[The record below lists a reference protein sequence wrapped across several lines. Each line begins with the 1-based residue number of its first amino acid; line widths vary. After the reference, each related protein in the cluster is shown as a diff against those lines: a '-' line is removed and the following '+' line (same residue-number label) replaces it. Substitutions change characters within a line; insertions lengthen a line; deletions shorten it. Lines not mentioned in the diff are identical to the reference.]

1 MMLPWI
7 AEVLTHDKD
16 DDDGVE
22 VVGRSVAW

>member
-22 VVGRSVAW
+22 EAGRSVAW